1 MSQFFHIIF
10 VIVCNII
17 CWGMLIVLVIGVLG
31 FFNVMV
37 SDCKGGSNPNA
48 PNTNS
53 GMPWG

>member
-37 SDCKGGSNPNA
+37 SDRKGGSNPND